1 MIGAIAAITGVQRTV
16 GLGLVAALVIATGW
30 GARVDH
36 LRGRYADQLGLVTA
50 SIEKVTG
57 RATTAAGAPIAI
69 EAVGILRDRYRQER
83 EAARSM
89 IELQAISIRALAAE
103 SARQAAIGVQNR
115 KLAEATMRER
125 DAWIERAEAAETRTA
140 RASAETEV
148 AECERVL
155 DALYADGF

>member
-1 MIGAIAAITGVQRTV
+1 MIGAIGAITGVQRAV
-16 GLGLVAALVIATGW
+16 GLGLVAALAIATGW

-36 LRGRYADQLGLVTA
+36 LRGRYADQLGQVTA
-50 SIEKVTG
+50 TIEKVTG

-69 EAVGILRDRYRQER
+69 EAVGILRDRYRLER
-83 EAARSM
+83 EDARATVERQST
-89 IELQAISIRALAAE
+89 SIRGLAAE

-125 DAWIERAEAAETRTA
+125 DAWIARAEAAETRTV

-148 AECERVL
+148 AECEQVL